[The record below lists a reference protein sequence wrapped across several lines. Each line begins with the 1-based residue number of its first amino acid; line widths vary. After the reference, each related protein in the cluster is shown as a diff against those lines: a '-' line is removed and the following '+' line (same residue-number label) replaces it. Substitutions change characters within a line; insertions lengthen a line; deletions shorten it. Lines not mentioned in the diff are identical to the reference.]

1 MASYPSGATADAALF
16 PVVASTTF
24 NDTGTTTNFNLPQAV
39 AIKAETVAVVDGVTQ
54 SIDKYTL
61 TNSGATINF
70 ATAPAATT
78 LL

>member
-39 AIKAETVAVVDGVTQ
+39 SIKAETVAVVDGVTQ
-54 SIDKYTL
+54 
-61 TNSGATINF
+61 
-70 ATAPAATT
+70 
-78 LL
+78 